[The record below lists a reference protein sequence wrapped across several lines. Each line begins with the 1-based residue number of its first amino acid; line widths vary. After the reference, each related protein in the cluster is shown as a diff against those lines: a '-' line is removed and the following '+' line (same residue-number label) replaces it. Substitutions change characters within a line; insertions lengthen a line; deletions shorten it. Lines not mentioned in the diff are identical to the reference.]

1 MSKQQIHRNQTLGTC
16 YLETLEW
23 LCQRNLIETAMHRFK
38 RLGERLHAHKSAQQ
52 AAAKDQ
58 LGHTS
63 ENMTRHYVRH
73 RRGKKVMPTK

>member
-1 MSKQQIHRNQTLGTC
+1 
-16 YLETLEW
+16 
-23 LCQRNLIETAMHRFK
+23 MHRFK